1 MEIAR
6 LFATVGA
13 DTKGAQN
20 ALSGIDTRLKTT
32 ARNFKSVENNKITV
46 DTSQAESA
54 LGRLGTTAKVALG
67 TFAGNLLTSA
77 VAKIGGG
84 LAGIVEKG
92 LDMNDVLERAQI
104 GFTTMLGSA
113 DAAQK
118 KITELKNFAA
128 TTPFEFKGLVEN
140 SQMLLGMGFRAEELL
155 PTLEAVGNGLSAMGR
170 TDRLQNVLLQLG
182 QMRAKG
188 RVLASEINLIAET
201 GIPVWQIMSER
212 VGLTVKELQKLGE
225 AGELNADVFQKLLFE
240 GLNARYGGSLAAASK
255 TRAGLASNLED
266 ILAQRAAQGT
276 AGLSESLKETIKNT
290 TNFLQGPGG
299 DALAKSLD
307 TAGTVAGTAFNQA
320 TAQLLNNGEVIS
332 KALETGGN
340 VANAFSDGVVK
351 GTDAVVN
358 AAQTTYRNFTDTFN
372 DLFQIKSP
380 SRVMVIKGQQV
391 AEGLIEGIESKQGE
405 IVATMAR
412 VFGQKGAQS
421 LFSRGV
427 LFGPG
432 FFTSG
437 NAAFD
442 KQIAA
447 IGQSRGID
455 PALLFAQLLQESRFN
470 PNAVSPAGARGLAQF
485 IPGTARRFS
494 LDPNDP
500 LDSIRAQ
507 GDYMRF
513 LLDRFGGRSDLAL
526 AGYNAGENRASLKRG
541 EIPNITE
548 TKNYVGIITAIQG
561 AIRAGFEAPQSSDS
575 GGFAGWV
582 LRSIFRRTPSLS
594 ASPGDRSG
602 RDPFAASLP
611 IFSAKPLSELAN
623 VTLPL
628 AREGESIKF
637 LVQSFPPVLDAY
649 KELDRVAQQANQ
661 KAAISVADQKKNL
674 ATLTGQANQSKA
686 IFKDIANGLT
696 GVFSD
701 AFGSIFTEGFSGFA
715 ARLKEGFGQLL
726 SDIAAKF
733 VQAGL
738 YTLFNKLFGLG
749 LGGGGGFGSILGG
762 LFGGGRA
769 EGGPILPGRAYLVG
783 ERGPEIVIPQSA
795 GTVVPNAALAGAG
808 SVQITNH
815 FHITAPN
822 GTIRQESQR
831 QVAARAGES
840 ISAALERR
848 R

>member
-1 MEIAR
+1 MEVAK
-6 LFATVGA
+6 LYATISA
-13 DTKGAQN
+13 DPRQAQS
-20 ALSGIDTRLKTT
+20 ALSSVDSRLKTT
-32 ARNFKSVENNKITV
+32 AKNFKSVESNKINV
-46 DTSQAESA
+46 DTSQAEAA

-84 LAGIVEKG
+84 LADIVEKG
-92 LDMNDVLERAQI
+92 LDMNDVLERAQV

-113 DAAQK
+113 DAAKK
-118 KITELKNFAA
+118 KIAELKTFAA
-128 TTPFEFKGLVEN
+128 TTPFEFKGLVQN

-170 TDRLQNVLLQLG
+170 TDRLENVLLQLG

-201 GIPVWQIMSER
+201 GLPVWQIMSER

-240 GLNARYGGSLAAASK
+240 GLNARYGGSLALASQ
-255 TRAGLASNLED
+255 TRTGLASNLED

-276 AGLSESLKETIKNT
+276 AGLSENLKETIKNT
-290 TNFLQGPGG
+290 ANFLQGQGG

-307 TAGTVAGTAFNQA
+307 TAGTVAATAFNQA
-320 TAQLLNNGEVIS
+320 TAGVLNNGAVIS

-351 GTDAVVN
+351 GTDSVVN
-358 AAQTTYRNFTDTFN
+358 AAKSTYQNFTTTLD

-380 SRVMVIKGQQV
+380 SRVMIVKGQQI
-391 AEGLIEGIESKQGE
+391 AEGFIEGLESKQGE
-405 IVATMAR
+405 IVAAMAR
-412 VFGQKGAQS
+412 VFGPKAAQS
-421 LFSRGV
+421 LFNRGI

-437 NAAFD
+437 NASFD

-447 IGQSRGID
+447 VGQSRGID

-485 IPGTARRFS
+485 IPGTAKRFG
-494 LDPNDP
+494 LNPGDP

-507 GDYMRF
+507 GDYMQ
-513 LLDRFGGRSDLAL
+513 LLLRMFGGRADLAL
-526 AGYNAGENRASLKRG
+526 AGYNAGENRKSLRRG
-541 EIPNITE
+541 QVPNIPE
-548 TKNYVGIITAIQG
+548 TQNYVAIITAIQG
-561 AIRAGFEAPQSSDS
+561 AIRAGFEAVSPRADS
-575 GGFAGWV
+575 GALPGWV
-582 LRSIFRRTPSLS
+582 LRSIFKGVTSGT
-594 ASPGDRSG
+594 SPAGFD
-602 RDPFAASLP
+602 RDPLTAPLP
-611 IFSAKPLSELAN
+611 TLSVKPLSELAN
-623 VTLPL
+623 ITLPL

-637 LVQSFPPVLDAY
+637 LVQNFPPVLDAY
-649 KELDRVAQQANQ
+649 KELEKVAQQANQ

-674 ATLTGQANQSKA
+674 AALTGQADQSKA
-686 IFKDIANGLT
+686 IFKDIADGLT
-696 GVFSD
+696 GVFSN

-726 SDIAAKF
+726 ADITAKF

-738 YTLFNKLFGLG
+738 YSLFNKLFGLG

-783 ERGPEIVIPQSA
+783 ERGPEIVVPQSA
-795 GTVVPNAALAGAG
+795 GQVLPNAALAGAG
-808 SVQITNH
+808 GITVVNH
-815 FHITAPN
+815 FNISAPN
-822 GTIRQESQR
+822 GNVRPESQR
-831 QVAARAGES
+831 Q
-840 ISAALERR
+840 ISARVGEAIAGAMERR